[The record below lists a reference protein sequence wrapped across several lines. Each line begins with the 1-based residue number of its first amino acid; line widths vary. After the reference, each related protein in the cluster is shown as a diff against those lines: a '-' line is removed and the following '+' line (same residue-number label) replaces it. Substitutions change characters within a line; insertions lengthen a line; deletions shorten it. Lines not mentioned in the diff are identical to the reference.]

1 MPKHTTFDTKSL
13 DLSSSMEEF
22 IVGLI
27 KETMETLMKEELTN
41 VLQYEKY
48 SYDGR
53 ATGNSRNGFY
63 QRDYETRY
71 GTIED
76 LNIPRDRNNEFE
88 QQLIKPYA
96 RRDDWLE
103 NLIIRMYARGVS
115 TREIASLIETLY
127 GNAYSPTT
135 ISNITDVAVEEITK
149 WHQRPLKRRYSV
161 LFIDALHVKIRR
173 EYVASDAVYFILGV
187 DEEGYREILDFFIGT
202 NESAYVWEETL
213 KSIKERGVEEVLL
226 FAMDGLTGLDEAV
239 HRVYP
244 KADTQ
249 SCILHKVRSALRNV
263 RKRDMT
269 ELAADI
275 KLIYQASAKQEAL
288 DALDNLYGKWKK
300 SYPRIVESWYQ
311 DEGLL
316 TYFDYPESIR
326 KSIYTTNWIERFN
339 KEVRRLI
346 KTKDS
351 LPNEEACS
359 KLIYYK
365 VAHYNE
371 KWSSKKLRGFDMA
384 YDELQELFLRKYS

>member
-149 WHQRPLKRRYSV
+149 W
-161 LFIDALHVKIRR
+161 
-173 EYVASDAVYFILGV
+173 
-187 DEEGYREILDFFIGT
+187 
-202 NESAYVWEETL
+202 
-213 KSIKERGVEEVLL
+213 
-226 FAMDGLTGLDEAV
+226 
-239 HRVYP
+239 
-244 KADTQ
+244 
-249 SCILHKVRSALRNV
+249 
-263 RKRDMT
+263 
-269 ELAADI
+269 
-275 KLIYQASAKQEAL
+275 
-288 DALDNLYGKWKK
+288 
-300 SYPRIVESWYQ
+300 
-311 DEGLL
+311 
-316 TYFDYPESIR
+316 
-326 KSIYTTNWIERFN
+326 KSIYTTNWIKCFN
-339 KEVRRLI
+339 KGFRRLI
-346 KTKDS
+346 KNQGQLTVWRS
-351 LPNEEACS
+351 LQQINLLQNS
-359 KLIYYK
+359 ILQLKMIIY
-365 VAHYNE
+365 
-371 KWSSKKLRGFDMA
+371 
-384 YDELQELFLRKYS
+384 